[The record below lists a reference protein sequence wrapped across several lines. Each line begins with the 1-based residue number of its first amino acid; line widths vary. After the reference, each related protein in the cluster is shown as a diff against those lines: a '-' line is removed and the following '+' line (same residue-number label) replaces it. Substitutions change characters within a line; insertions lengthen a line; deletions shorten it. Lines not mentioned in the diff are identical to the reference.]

1 MKKRYHLLDGI
12 RGLVL
17 ISMILY
23 HASWNL
29 VYIYGMDWKWYRG
42 TWAHLWQQSIC
53 WTFILLSGFCYSMGG
68 RHLKRGLQVFGGGL
82 LVTVVT
88 LLVMPQNRV
97 VFGVLTLIGSC
108 MLLMIPLQK
117 LLKRVKPEIGIAVS
131 ALLFI
136 LAGNINQGY
145 LGFGEWNIIRVPR
158 ILYSNLFT
166 TYLGFP
172 EPAFFSTDYFPLM
185 PWLFLFV
192 AGYFLY
198 HILNRRDILQKRFFE
213 KNIPILG
220 FLGKHSLLIY
230 LLHQPLLYVGMEVLL

>member
-136 LAGNINQGY
+136 LTGNINQGY
-145 LGFGEWNIIRVPR
+145 LGFGEWNIIRAPR

-230 LLHQPLLYVGMEVLL
+230 LLHQPLLYVGMELFL

>member
-17 ISMILY
+17 VSMILY

-29 VYIYGMDWKWYRG
+29 VYIYGLDWDWYRG
-42 TWAHLWQQSIC
+42 AWAHLWQQSIC
-53 WTFILLSGFCYSMGG
+53 WTFILLSGFCWSMGG
-68 RHLKRGLQVFGGGL
+68 KHLKRGLLVFGGGA

-97 VFGVLTLIGSC
+97 VFGVLTFIGSC
-108 MLLMIPLQK
+108 MLLMIPLHQ
-117 LLKRVKPEIGIAVS
+117 LLKRIKPEMGITVS
-131 ALLFI
+131 MLLFI
-136 LAGNINQGY
+136 LTGNINDGY
-145 LGFGEWNIIRVPR
+145 LGFGDCNILKLPRV
-158 ILYSNLFT
+158 LYCNLFT

-192 AGYFLY
+192 SGYFLY
-198 HILNRRDILQKRFFE
+198 RIFIHKGILQKKIFE
-213 KNIPILG
+213 KNIPFLG

-230 LLHQPLLYVGMEVLL
+230 LLHQPLLYVGMELLL